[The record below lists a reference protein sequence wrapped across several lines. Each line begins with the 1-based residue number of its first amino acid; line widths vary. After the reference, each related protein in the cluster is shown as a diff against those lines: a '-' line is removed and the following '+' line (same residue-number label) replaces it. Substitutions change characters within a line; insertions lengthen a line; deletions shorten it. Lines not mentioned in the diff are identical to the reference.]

1 MQKVSPPSGVYVLTV
16 IALILG
22 IGFGQGGTQWILSS
36 TRGRVIPVPPFV
48 GGVFLV
54 VGIIDI
60 VAGVGFFV
68 AKRWSWILGVFGSIL
83 TLNLSVLEVG
93 AGGLPLSAGI
103 ISTIFPLIMIYYLT
117 RPSVKTYLFFAKNV
131 QD

>member
-22 IGFGQGGTQWILSS
+22 IGFGQGGTQWILST
-36 TRGRVIPVPPFV
+36 TRGQVIPVPPFV

-60 VAGVGFFV
+60 VAGVGF
-68 AKRWSWILGVFGSIL
+68 S
-83 TLNLSVLEVG
+83 
-93 AGGLPLSAGI
+93 LPNDGHGYWECLDLYS
-103 ISTIFPLIMIYYLT
+103 
-117 RPSVKTYLFFAKNV
+117 PSS
-131 QD
+131 